1 MENPPS
7 GNTSSS
13 SSSTSLVDANQ
24 PSKWLDAHYD
34 PVAGL
39 YTFTQCMTLADIYS
53 DGDFKLVIAD
63 LGNGQT
69 NMKLKVFKGAT
80 MIQQNTIMDLPTGVS
95 AFYMDTNDPKTP
107 AVAVASGPYI
117 YVYKNLR
124 PYYKFTLP
132 SLPVNPLE
140 EDLWNQVREDQIDV
154 NILREMLDNIRQEGS
169 QGSLTARSLKF
180 LQLHP
185 EDLESFANLY
195 KHAPLKKQTV
205 ITCLQTLKKS
215 MADEDAVSCLVLG
228 TESRSVYVL
237 DPEAFTVLAN
247 MALPAVPAMLH
258 VSGLFDVEFR
268 VIVACRDGGVYV
280 LRRGNNAAKI
290 LFSLNAQAVGLE
302 KVNKTIVVACVDQTL
317 QGFSTK
323 GRPLWSVN
331 LPAKV
336 LSVAPMDYSQRGYQA
351 VLVGLANSEVHIY
364 NEKFLVHVIKTEDI
378 VTGIKFGQFGRES
391 SALIMTTRGGGLLIK
406 ILRRNATFEGKEA
419 AIGPPAAQNT
429 RLNVPKKTKLFVEQT
444 MRERQNCIS
453 MHRRFQQDLYLLRL
467 KTAREY
473 VKTLDTAST
482 PFSTSTADPLKL
494 SAQIQGIGP
503 TFKLTVSIQNT
514 SLTVPSMGLAVS
526 FDYDDALYQ
535 LQDTYLTL
543 PMLVPGLDYAF
554 ETFVE
559 SVSDKGIADVIKV
572 FVLKQDNPAPLITAM
587 INMPVSETV
596 VVV

>member
-7 GNTSSS
+7 MTGGNTS
-13 SSSTSLVDANQ
+13 ANSAAETAQ

-39 YTFTQCMTLADIYS
+39 YTFTQCMTLADIYA
-53 DGDFKLVIAD
+53 DGDYKLVIAD
-63 LGNGQT
+63 LGNGLS
-69 NMKLKVFKGAT
+69 NMKLKVFKGTT
-80 MIQQNTIMDLPTGVS
+80 MIQQNTIMDLPTGVAS
-95 AFYMDTNDPKTP
+95 FYMDANEPKTP

-154 NILREMLDNIRQEGS
+154 NVLREMLDNVRQDGS
-169 QGSLTARSLKF
+169 QGSLTVRSLKF
-180 LQLHP
+180 LQLHS
-185 EDLESFANLY
+185 EDMESFANLY
-195 KHAPLKKQTV
+195 KHAPLKNQTV

-215 MADEDAVSCLVLG
+215 MADDDAVSCLVLG

-247 MALPAVPAMLH
+247 MTLPAVPVLLH
-258 VSGLFDVEFR
+258 VSGLYDVEFR
-268 VIVACRDGGVYV
+268 VLVACRDGSVYI
-280 LRRGNNAAKI
+280 LRRGNNAGKL

-317 QGFSTK
+317 QGYSTK
-323 GRPLWSVN
+323 GRALWSVS

-336 LSVAPMDYSQRGYQA
+336 LSMAPMDYSQRGYQA
-351 VLVGLANSEVHIY
+351 ILLGLANSELHIY
-364 NEKFLVHVIKTEDI
+364 CEKFLVHVIKTEDI

-406 ILRRNATFEGKEA
+406 ILRRNATFEGKES

-473 VKTLDTAST
+473 VKTIDSALMPVSTHAS
-482 PFSTSTADPLKL
+482 DPLKL

-514 SLTVPSMGLAVS
+514 SLTTPSMGLAIS
-526 FDYDDALYQ
+526 FDYDDSLYQ
-535 LQDTYLTL
+535 LQDTYLKL

-559 SVSDKGIADVIKV
+559 SVSDKGIADTIKV
-572 FVLKQDNPAPLITAM
+572 FVLKRDSSAPLITAM